1 MTPAQLAPDTVD
13 RLRQAGLLRPIDVH
27 LAKRL
32 LAIAGETDP
41 RVLIAAALVSRDT
54 GYGHVCLEL
63 GLIADTEPVDERGA
77 PVAGVRYPRL
87 AEWREAL
94 RASPLVSADGDAT
107 PLALDHAD
115 RLYTARFARYEN
127 RLAVRLKHL
136 ATSWAPRVEL
146 AALRSGLER
155 YFPPP
160 AGPGGAAPEADDP
173 RWDQRTAAAIALTRR
188 LAVISGG
195 PGTGKTTT
203 VVRVLALLQEQA
215 IAAGQPPLAI
225 VMVAP
230 TGKAAARLSESVR
243 AGMAKLPCD
252 ETVRNAIPVE
262 ARTIHRAL
270 GRHRSEVSR
279 FRHDAEDPLRADVV
293 VVDEASMVDLA
304 LMSKLLDAVPRGARL
319 LLLGDRDQLASVEA
333 GAIFGD
339 ICLTGAAPPRRSA
352 AMRECLRLLSAHTD
366 PAELVGRRARTGEPT
381 DLADCV
387 IHLRH
392 SYRFGLES
400 GIKALAD
407 AVNAGRGDVAAGIA
421 PDCGWDDVSELRP
434 GSPANAEVDLAS
446 VVRRGLAPFLA
457 AQEPAAAL
465 EALGR
470 FRILCA
476 HRRGRFGVAAIN
488 RAVEAVL
495 ADAGLLDLGAGRADP
510 GARAWYR
517 HRPILVTT
525 NDYGLGLYN
534 GDVGVILDDPEVPG
548 RLRAWFADGPGR
560 PLRSFAPPRLPAHE
574 TVFATTV
581 HKAQGAEFDEIVLVL
596 PEAMSRVLTRELVYT
611 GVTRA
616 KTGVTIYGASEV
628 LREAVAR
635 RVRRAS
641 GLREALWEGDGE
653 S

>member
-1 MTPAQLAPDTVD
+1 MTAPPLAPDAIA
-13 RLRQAGLLRPIDVH
+13 RLRAAGLLRPIDVH
-27 LAKRL
+27 LAERL
-32 LAIAGETDP
+32 TAIAGEGDP
-41 RVLIAAALVSRDT
+41 RVALAVALVSRDT
-54 GYGHVCLEL
+54 GHGHVCLEL
-63 GLIADTEPVDERGA
+63 GPIAGTEPADERGE
-77 PVAGVRYPRL
+77 PVRGVRYPRL
-87 AEWREAL
+87 AEWRDAL
-94 RASPLVSADGDAT
+94 RASPLVSDDGDGT
-107 PLALDHAD
+107 PLAFDHAD

-127 RLAVRLKHL
+127 DLSARLKQL
-136 ATSWAPRVEL
+136 AASWAPRVDL
-146 AALRSGLER
+146 AALRAGLDR

-160 AGPGGAAPEADDP
+160 PSAEGGPPEAGDP

-215 IAAGQPPLAI
+215 LAAGQAPLAI
-225 VMVAP
+225 TMVAP

-243 AGMAKLPCD
+243 AGLAALPC
-252 ETVRNAIPVE
+252 EEAVRSAIPLE
-262 ARTIHRAL
+262 GRTIHRAL

-279 FRHDAEDPLRADVV
+279 FRHDATNPLRADVV

-304 LMSKLLDAVPRGARL
+304 LMSKLLDAVPKGARL

-339 ICLTGAAPPRRSA
+339 ICLTGAAAPLRSP
-352 AMRECLRLLSAHTD
+352 AMRECLRLLAAGTD
-366 PAELVGRRARTGEPT
+366 PAEVVGRRVRAGEPT

-392 SYRFGLES
+392 SYRFGVES

-407 AVNAGRGDVAAGIA
+407 AVNAGDGAAAAKVA
-421 PDCGWDDVSELRP
+421 PDCAWVDVSELRP
-434 GSPANAEVDLAS
+434 SAPAQPEADLAR
-446 VVRRGLAPFLA
+446 VVREGFEPLARATSP
-457 AQEPAAAL
+457 EEAL

-476 HRRGRFGVAAIN
+476 HRRGRLGVAGIN
-488 RAVEAVL
+488 RAVEAIL
-495 ADAGLLDLGAGRADP
+495 ADASLLDLGAGRAGG
-510 GARAWYR
+510 GARGWYR
-517 HRPILVTT
+517 HQPILVTT

-534 GDVGVILDDPEVPG
+534 GDVGVILDDPEAPG

-560 PLRSFAPPRLPAHE
+560 PLRSFAPARLPAHE

-581 HKAQGAEFDEIVLVL
+581 HKAQGAEFDEVVLVL
-596 PEAMSRVLTRELVYT
+596 PEELSRVLTRELVYT

-616 KTGVTIYGASEV
+616 KERVTIYGASEV
-628 LREAVAR
+628 LRDAVAR

-641 GLREALWEGDGE
+641 GLREALWE
-653 S
+653 SP